1 MRKLLLALGLA
12 ASVSAPAMAADYTDG
27 DTHKNDY
34 KWMQFNIMHTL
45 QEKPGNNNHTYLEME
60 FGGRSGIFDLYGY
73 LDVFNLTDSD
83 DSDKSSE
90 KGNASKMFVKFA
102 PRMSLDGLF
111 QTDLSVGPIK
121 EWYIADYT
129 TIDGQEDDGAGYATK
144 NGIGA
149 DVMVPW
155 FGKVQ
160 FNLYK
165 TYDIKANDWNGYQ
178 FSTVW
183 FKPVV
188 NFENGSFIAY
198 QGYLDYEFGRDTDA
212 VHTAEGLGWF
222 NGLYWHNDR
231 FAVGYGLK
239 VFNNVYGL
247 RDKSV
252 VGRSSGVGHYFD
264 VTYKF

>member
-27 DTHKNDY
+27 NTHKNDY

-45 QEKPGNNNHTYLEME
+45 NEKPGNNNHTYLEME

-73 LDVFNLTDSD
+73 LDVFNLADKD

-90 KGNASKMFVKFA
+90 KGNSSKLFVKFA

-129 TIDGQEDDGAGYATK
+129 TIDGQEADGAGYATK

-183 FKPVV
+183 FKPLYK
-188 NFENGSFIAY
+188 FENNSFIAY
-198 QGYLDYEFGRDTDA
+198 QGYLDYEFDREKTYG
-212 VHTAEGLGWF
+212 HTASGYAMF
-222 NGLYWHNDR
+222 NGLYWHSDR

-239 VFNNVYGL
+239 SYRDVYGL
-247 RDKSV
+247 RDNVFAGSTT
-252 VGRSSGVGHYFD
+252 GFAHYFD

>member
-34 KWMQFNIMHTL
+34 KWMQFNLMYVL
-45 QEKPGNNNHTYLEME
+45 DEKPGNTDHEYFEME

-73 LDVFNLTDSD
+73 LDVFNLADKDSND
-83 DSDKSSE
+83 KAGSDK
-90 KGNASKMFVKFA
+90 MFAKFA

-111 QTDLSVGPIK
+111 NTDLSVGPIK
-121 EWYIADYT
+121 EWYVANYT
-129 TIDGQEDDGAGYATK
+129 TIDGGSTGGYATK
-144 NGIGA
+144 NGIGT

-165 TYDIKANDWNGYQ
+165 SYNIKKNEWNGYQ
-178 FSTVW
+178 LSTVW

-198 QGYLDYEFGRDTDA
+198 QGYLDYEFDLQEKAGATSS
-212 VHTAEGLGWF
+212 HGLAMF

-231 FAVGYGLK
+231 FAAGYGLK
-239 VFNNVYGL
+239 VFDDVYGSK
-247 RDKSV
+247 DTASSKST
-252 VGRSSGVGHYFD
+252 GVSHYFD

>member
-1 MRKLLLALGLA
+1 MRKSLLALSLA
-12 ASVSAPAMAADYTDG
+12 AAVSTPALAADYTDG
-27 DTHKNDY
+27 NTHKNDY
-34 KWMQFNIMHTL
+34 KWMQFNLMHVL
-45 QEKPGNNNHTYLEME
+45 NEKPGNNNHTYFEME

-73 LDVFNLTDSD
+73 LDVFNLTDDD
-83 DSDKSSE
+83 DSDKSE
-90 KGNASKMFVKFA
+90 YKGNNAKMFAKFA
-102 PRMSLDGLF
+102 PRMSIDGLF
-111 QTDLSVGPIK
+111 NTDLSVGPIK
-121 EWYIADYT
+121 EWYVADYT
-129 TIDGQEDDGAGYATK
+129 TIDGNSDGGYATK

-165 TYDIKANDWNGYQ
+165 SYNIKNNEWNGYQ

-183 FKPVV
+183 FKPFV

-198 QGYLDYEFGRDTDA
+198 QGYLDYEFGLREKAGASSD
-212 VHTAEGLGWF
+212 HGLAWF
-222 NGLYWHNDR
+222 NGIYWHSNR

-239 VFNNVYGL
+239 VFDDVYGIK
-247 RDKSV
+247 DSKGFS
-252 VGRSSGVGHYFD
+252 SSGVSHYFD